1 MTAEQGADKQD
12 IGVRERLM
20 TAATELFARKGY
32 ASTTVREI
40 VDAAGVTKPVLYYYF
55 QNKEGI
61 YLELMGESFV
71 KFEALLNK
79 ARNEIDQASRKIFAL
94 CDNLMVLLGENL
106 QVARVMY
113 AIYYGPPQGAPFFD
127 CNVFHFKFQDT
138 IQEFINEGIKKGE
151 FRDGN
156 ALDMTWA
163 ILGAANI
170 AIDIELSHPDMAL
183 GREGL
188 ARVLTVIFDG
198 VRVSASS

>member
-1 MTAEQGADKQD
+1 MMTAEQLQDKQD
-12 IGVRERLM
+12 IGVRERLL
-20 TAATELFARKGY
+20 TAATELFACKGY

-40 VDAAGVTKPVLYYYF
+40 VNAAGVTKPVLYYYF

-61 YLELMGESFV
+61 YLELMSESFV

-79 ARNEIDQASRKIFAL
+79 ARNETGQASRKILAL
-94 CDNLMVLLGENL
+94 CDNLMILLGENL

-113 AIYYGPPQGAPFFD
+113 AIYYGPPQGAPVFD

-138 IQEFINEGIKKGE
+138 IHEFINEGIKTGE
-151 FRDGN
+151 FRNGN
-156 ALDMTWA
+156 ALDMTWT
-163 ILGAANI
+163 ILGATNI

-188 ARVLTVIFDG
+188 ARVLTIIFDG
-198 VRVSASS
+198 LRVTAS

>member
-1 MTAEQGADKQD
+1 MTAEQLQDKQD
-12 IGVRERLM
+12 IGVRERLLM
-20 TAATELFARKGY
+20 AATELFACKGY

-40 VDAAGVTKPVLYYYF
+40 VNAAGVTKPVLYYYF

-61 YLELMGESFV
+61 YLELMSESFV
-71 KFEALLNK
+71 KFEALLNT
-79 ARNEIDQASRKIFAL
+79 ARNETGQANRKILAL

-138 IQEFINEGIKKGE
+138 IQEFINEGIKTGE

-188 ARVLTVIFDG
+188 VRVLTVIFDG
-198 VRVSASS
+198 LRVTASS

>member
-1 MTAEQGADKQD
+1 MTAEQVPDKQD
-12 IGVRERLM
+12 IGVRERLL

-40 VDAAGVTKPVLYYYF
+40 VHAAGVTKPVLYYYF

-61 YLELMGESFV
+61 YLELMSESFV
-71 KFEALLNK
+71 KFEALLTTAK
-79 ARNEIDQASRKIFAL
+79 NETGRASRKILAL
-94 CDNLMVLLGENL
+94 CDNMMVLLGENL

-127 CNVFHFKFQDT
+127 CEVFHFQLQDT
-138 IQEFINEGIKKGE
+138 LQEFINEGIAAGE

-170 AIDIELSHPDMAL
+170 AIDMELSHPDMAL

-198 VRVSASS
+198 LKVTAP

>member
-1 MTAEQGADKQD
+1 MAEQLPDTQD
-12 IGVRERLM
+12 IGVRERLL
-20 TAATELFARKGY
+20 TAATELFACKGY

-40 VDAAGVTKPVLYYYF
+40 VNAAGVTKPVLYYYF

-61 YLELMGESFV
+61 FLELMSESFV
-71 KFEALLNK
+71 KFEALLNR
-79 ARNEIDQASRKIFAL
+79 ARNETGQASKKILAL

-138 IQEFINEGIKKGE
+138 IQEFINEGIKAGE

-198 VRVSASS
+198 LRVTASS